1 MYVQSLLF
9 DNKPD
14 FYFVSCTLNAY
25 WFVSC
30 LVSPTAAIPASVG
43 WEKETPHRAPGAKE
57 TAQPP
62 TVSWSQF
69 AEASMVL

>member
-14 FYFVSCTLNAY
+14 FYFVSCTLNVY

-30 LVSPTAAIPASVG
+30 SAGGATAIHETIGSPEETAHLEVLGPVSLPTTTAAKRSKFQSA
-43 WEKETPHRAPGAKE
+43 
-57 TAQPP
+57 
-62 TVSWSQF
+62 
-69 AEASMVL
+69 